1 MRKNVWKQK
10 ALNQAIKALFLA
22 KYVLKNQ
29 ETSEFQTPNAFET
42 NSKENN

>member
-10 ALNQAIKALFLA
+10 ALNQATKALFLA

-29 ETSEFQTPNAFET
+29 DVSDFQTPNALET